1 MRLFLD
7 DFRDPHHC
15 LSYMDARIGPNH
27 LVYALE
33 WEVVRDF
40 HGFVETVSQHHLE
53 ITTVS
58 FDHDLSQE
66 HYDNDLMTDNAWL
79 LKFYERQDREMTGY
93 DCALWMRDFYL
104 SKGLELPEIL
114 VHSMNPMGTINIE
127 QVFLSD
133 GQPPTAEREGLHPDR
148 K

>member
-7 DFRDPHHC
+7 DFRDPHHF

-33 WEVVRDF
+33 WEVVRDYR
-40 HGFVETVSQHHLE
+40 GFVETVSQHHLE

-58 FDHDLSQE
+58 FDHHLSHE
-66 HYDNDLMTDNAWL
+66 HYDNALMTDNALL
-79 LKFYERQDREMTGY
+79 LKFYEREDREMTGY

-114 VHSMNPMGTINIE
+114 VHSMNPMGTGNIE

-133 GQPPTAEREGLHPDR
+133 GQPPTAERKGLHPDR
-148 K
+148 R